1 MVYLSLGTSDPYVK
15 FKIGNRIVYKS
26 KTVFKCLDPKWDE
39 HFVLAID
46 DVFQPVQLRAYDYDF
61 GFQDDF
67 LGAANIDL
75 TKLDIAKYDNL
86 HD

>member
-1 MVYLSLGTSDPYVK
+1 MSVGTSDPYIK

-26 KTVFKCLDPKWDE
+26 KIVTKSLDPKWDE
-39 HFVLAID
+39 HFVIPIE

-67 LGAANIDL
+67 LGAAIIDL
-75 TKLDIAKYDNL
+75 TQLDISKYV
-86 HD
+86 